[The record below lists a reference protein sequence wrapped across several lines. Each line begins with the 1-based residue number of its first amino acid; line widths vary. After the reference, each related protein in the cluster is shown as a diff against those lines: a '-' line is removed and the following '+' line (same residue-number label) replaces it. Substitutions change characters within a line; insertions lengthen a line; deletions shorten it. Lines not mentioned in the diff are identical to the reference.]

1 MNYPYGKSRLSR
13 HFCVS
18 PVLYKD
24 LFISSFILHELIPMA
39 YSDFNLSKFKKDF
52 TIHINEEVDLFASV
66 EPIPISDQLT
76 NTLEETTELALAIN
90 TEKARSEMMI
100 TPILLE
106 VRRKANYQISLFS
119 GTDFNV
125 DSEKGLN
132 GYCDFLISR
141 SQEQLTINAPVMI
154 IVEAKN
160 ENIKGGLGQCMA
172 AMLAAQ
178 IFNQQEGNEIKTI
191 YGAVTTGDIWKFLKL
206 EGTNLWADL
215 NNYYINE
222 VNKILGILCQ
232 ATPG

>member
-1 MNYPYGKSRLSR
+1 
-13 HFCVS
+13 
-18 PVLYKD
+18 
-24 LFISSFILHELIPMA
+24 MA
-39 YSDFNLSKFKKDF
+39 YSDFSLTKFRKNF
-52 TIHINEEVDLFASV
+52 NITIDEEADLFATV
-66 EPIPISDQLT
+66 EPIEISEKLT

-125 DSEKGLN
+125 DIERGLN
-132 GYCDFLISR
+132 GYCDFVISR
-141 SQEQLTINAPVMI
+141 SREQLTINVPVLI

-160 ENIKGGLGQCMA
+160 ENIKGGLGQCAA

-178 IFNQQEGNEIKTI
+178 LFNEQEGNEIKTI

-206 EGTNLWADL
+206 EGTDIFIDL
-215 NNYYINE
+215 NNYYIQE
-222 VNKILGILCQ
+222 LNKILGILCQ
-232 ATPG
+232 GVLG